1 MARRLHQRRIMQ
13 TPLQIRFHGIP
24 RSEALEQDV
33 RQRAE
38 DLQKFFPR
46 IVSCRVS
53 IELPHRRSQQ
63 ARRFRVQ
70 VDVGVPRAHLIAGT
84 VAASDPAHEDVYLAV
99 RDAFTAARRRLEEHA
114 RRLHGDANVQ
124 TIHPHR

>member
-1 MARRLHQRRIMQ
+1 MQ
-13 TPLQIRFHGIP
+13 TPLQVRFHGIP

-33 RQRAE
+33 RQRAA
-38 DLQKFFPR
+38 DLQRVFPR

-70 VDVGVPRAHLIAGT
+70 VDVGVPRTHLIAGT
-84 VAASDPAHEDVYLAV
+84 APGADPAHEDVYLAV

-114 RRLHGDANVQ
+114 NRLHADAGAPALDQ
-124 TIHPHR
+124 P